1 MAVYGRILRS
11 PRIAILVVATTLAR
25 LPFGINGLAIL
36 LFVREQTGS
45 FAVAGLTVGAL
56 ALGSAIGA
64 PLAAR
69 LVDRRGTAMLMPL
82 ALVHAAALLAIWG
95 LGLAGVP
102 SIVLVGLA
110 LIGGAAFPPSGSVL
124 RSRWPQLLGDP
135 ELVRGAYALDSS
147 LIEISFVAGPL
158 ITAAAVAFAGP
169 EIALGLAA
177 VLVIAGTALFLAKL
191 PASPAEDR
199 HEAHRG
205 LLGALGHRAIRTIAL
220 TTVPVGFCI
229 GTIEVA
235 IPAFSDAQGSAELSG
250 VLLALWSGASGVGGL
265 IFGIRR
271 VRHGL
276 VQTYLAIAVLFPL
289 ACLPLAAASAPAAM
303 AALVMLSGLPIA
315 PLIASRNELVAA
327 VAPRGTQ
334 TEAFTW
340 LVTSL
345 VAGLAA
351 GNAVAGA
358 VIERDGW
365 PAAVMV
371 GVGAA
376 AIGAAVALSRR
387 QTLVPAPVAA
397 G

>member
-11 PRIAILVVATTLAR
+11 PNIAILIVATTLGR

-36 LFVREQTGS
+36 LFLREQTGS
-45 FAVAGLTVGAL
+45 FAIAGLTVGAL

-64 PLAAR
+64 PLSGR

-82 ALVHAAALLAIWG
+82 ALVHASALLAIWG
-95 LGLAGVP
+95 LGLAQAP

-110 LIGGAAFPPSGSVL
+110 LVGGAAFPPAGSVL
-124 RSRWPQLLGDP
+124 RSRWPELLTDP
-135 ELVRGAYALDSS
+135 ELVRGAYALDSA

-169 EIALGLAA
+169 EVALGLAA
-177 VLVIAGTALFLAKL
+177 VLIIAGTALFLAKL
-191 PASPAEDR
+191 PPSAADGG
-199 HEAHRG
+199 HQGQRG
-205 LLGALGHRAIRTIAL
+205 FLGAFGDRAIRTIVL
-220 TTVPVGFCI
+220 TTLPVGFCL

-235 IPAFSDAQGSAELSG
+235 IPAFSDAEGSEELAG

-265 IFGIRR
+265 LFGIRR
-271 VRHGL
+271 IRHGL
-276 VQTYLAIAVLFPL
+276 VETYLAIAVLFPL

-303 AALVMLSGLPIA
+303 AALVILAGLPIA

-327 VAPRGTQ
+327 VAARGNQ

-351 GNAVAGA
+351 GNAVAGM
-358 VIERDGW
+358 VVEREGW
-365 PAAVMV
+365 QAAVV
-371 GVGAA
+371 AGVVVAGVGAL
-376 AIGAAVALSRR
+376 VAMTRR
-387 QTLVPAPVAA
+387 QALRPALAA